1 MKSLPMNDNLTSI
14 HKINS
19 DIKRRRTILLVDDSA
34 TDRFIYRRY
43 LKTESKYQYTF
54 IEAETGQEAF
64 DLYREHQPDIILLDY
79 MLPDIDGL
87 EWLSQLQ
94 QNNLTSS
101 AIVLTGQ
108 GDENIA
114 VQFIKMGAVD
124 YFVKNRIT
132 AEKLKLSVS
141 REISLQDLRQ
151 EKQIFADTVQS
162 QTEELNTVNKLL
174 QCEIDRLEVSK
185 QLIRNSEEK
194 FRRALNYAP
203 IPIMIHAED
212 GEVLQISKTWTE
224 LSGYSIEDI
233 PTIDDWL
240 GKAYGE
246 KDSVRLVID
255 DLYEI
260 DRRADAGVLSIIT
273 SWGET
278 RTWDFS
284 SAPLGRLE
292 DGRRLFISTAKD
304 ITDSKKAQAEL
315 QLSEER
321 FRSTFEQAAVG
332 IAHVA
337 PEGRWL
343 RVNQKLCQILGY
355 TREELIATN
364 FQEITHPEDLD
375 TDLEYVRQLLVGQIQ
390 TCSLE
395 KRYIRKDKSHIWIN
409 LTVSLVRD
417 SDSEPNYFICVIED
431 ISDRHKLESSL
442 QKSLERLSN
451 LHQIDKA
458 ILAAV
463 KPQAIAQ
470 TAIEKI
476 DNFLSCQRISIVDF
490 DLSRETAT
498 ILAVRGTGENVQS
511 NGFKT
516 PLAVWQEIIDRLQVP
531 NRRENYIVSYLHELP
546 LLDRLKAEMGNELDC
561 FIAFPLKSQNN
572 LLGILKLWVEDV
584 RAITTEELT
593 IVEEVSS
600 QIAIAIQQ
608 ARLYKQT
615 KNYTLELEARVAQR
629 TAQIEEINKE
639 LKSFT
644 YSISHDLKAPL
655 RAIQG
660 FALALQE
667 DYGDNLDSLGQE
679 YTSRLISSAQQMT
692 QLIEDLL
699 AYSRLSRT
707 EIELIPIDL
716 MAIVNLAIKQLKLEI
731 EQTQAQITI
740 VEPLSTMMGNK
751 TVLLQIVSNM
761 LSNAIKFV
769 APEVKPQI
777 RIGIEIIDSMSDRS
791 FNNVRFWIED
801 NGIGI
806 DAEHQERI
814 FQVFERLHGSEAY
827 PGTGIGLAIIK
838 KGMQR
843 LGGRVGVESQPGLGS
858 RFWIEGRQK

>member
-1 MKSLPMNDNLTSI
+1 MSDNFSPNIIDGNKAELQ
-14 HKINS
+14 
-19 DIKRRRTILLVDDSA
+19 RTILLVDDSE
-34 TDRFIYRRY
+34 TDRLIYQRY

-54 IEAETGQEAF
+54 IEAETGEEAF
-64 DLYREHQPDIILLDY
+64 DRYREHQPDIILLDY
-79 MLPDIDGL
+79 FLPDIDGL
-87 EWLSQLQ
+87 EWLWRLQ
-94 QNNLTSS
+94 QQDNFTCS

-124 YFVKNRIT
+124 YFVKGQIT

-174 QCEIDRLEVSK
+174 QCEIDRSEISQ

-194 FRRALNYAP
+194 FRRALDYAP

-212 GEVLQISKTWTE
+212 GEVLQISQTWTE
-224 LSGYSIEDI
+224 LSGYTIEDI

-240 GKAYGE
+240 QLAYGKK
-246 KDSVRLVID
+246 KDAARLIMD
-255 DLYEI
+255 GLHKI
-260 DRRADAGVLSIIT
+260 DRRVDAGVLSIIT
-273 SWGET
+273 GWGET
-278 RTWDFS
+278 RIWDFN

-292 DGRRLFISTAKD
+292 DGRRLIISTAKD

-315 QLSEER
+315 QLSEDR
-321 FRSTFEQAAVG
+321 FRSTFELAAVG

-337 PEGRWL
+337 PDGKWL

-355 TREELIATN
+355 TREELIVKN

-375 TDLEYVRQLLVGQIQ
+375 TDLEYVRQLLAGQIQ

-395 KRYIRKDKSHIWIN
+395 KRYIRKDRSPIWIN
-409 LTVSLVRD
+409 LTVSLVKN
-417 SDSEPNYFICVIED
+417 SDGEPNYFICVIED

-442 QKSLERLSN
+442 QKSFQRLSN

-458 ILAAV
+458 ILAAA
-463 KPQAIAQ
+463 KPEAIAQ
-470 TAIEKI
+470 TAIENIK
-476 DNFLSCQRISIVDF
+476 NFLTCQRISIINF
-490 DLSRETAT
+490 DWSRETAT
-498 ILAVRGTGENVQS
+498 ILAVRGAGDNVQS
-511 NGFKT
+511 DGFQT
-516 PLAVWQEIIDRLQVP
+516 PSAVWQEVIERLQNP
-531 NRRENYIVSYLHELP
+531 ARQENHIIAYLHQLP
-546 LLDRLKAEMGNELDC
+546 TLNRVKVAMKENELDC

-572 LLGILKLWVEDV
+572 LLGILQLWVEDV
-584 RAITTEELT
+584 GAITTEELT
-593 IVEEVSS
+593 MVEEISS

-615 KNYTLELEARVAQR
+615 KNYALELEARVAQR
-629 TAQIEEINKE
+629 TAQIEEINQE

-660 FALALQE
+660 FASALQE
-667 DYGDNLDSLGQE
+667 DYGDYLDNLGQE
-679 YTSRLISSAQQMT
+679 YTSRLVFSAQQMT

-699 AYSRLSRT
+699 AYSRLSRA
-707 EIELIPIDL
+707 EIKLVAIDL
-716 MAIVNLAIKQLKLEI
+716 ALIVDLAIKQLKLEI
-731 EQTQAQITI
+731 DRSGAEIT
-740 VEPLSTMMGNK
+740 VVKPLSTIMGNK
-751 TVLLQIVSNM
+751 TVLLQIVSNL

-769 APEVKPQI
+769 SPHVKPQI
-777 RIGIEIIDSMSDRS
+777 RIGIEIVTGSMNDLSAS
-791 FNNVRFWIED
+791 NVRLWIED

-806 DAEHQERI
+806 NAKHQERI
-814 FQVFERLHGSEAY
+814 FKVFERLHGSEAY

-843 LGGRVGVESQPGLGS
+843 LGGRVGVESEQGEGS
-858 RFWIEGRQK
+858 RFWIEGRQA

>member
-1 MKSLPMNDNLTSI
+1 MSDNSSLNTIDGNKAKL
-14 HKINS
+14 
-19 DIKRRRTILLVDDSA
+19 RRTILLVDDSE
-34 TDRFIYRRY
+34 TDRLVYRRY

-54 IEAETGQEAF
+54 IEAETGEEAF
-64 DLYREHQPDIILLDY
+64 NCYREHQPDIILLDY
-79 MLPDIDGL
+79 LLPDIDGL
-87 EWLSQLQ
+87 EWLNKLQ
-94 QNNLTSS
+94 QQDNLTCS

-114 VQFIKMGAVD
+114 VQFIKMGAAD
-124 YFVKNRIT
+124 YFIKGQIT

-141 REISLQDLRQ
+141 KEISLQDLRQ
-151 EKQIFADTVQS
+151 EKQVFADTVQS

-174 QCEIDRLEVSK
+174 QCQIDRVEVSQ

-194 FRRALNYAP
+194 FRRALDYAP
-203 IPIMIHAED
+203 IPIMIHAEG
-212 GEVLQISKTWTE
+212 GEVLQISRTWME
-224 LSGYSIEDI
+224 LSGYTIEDI

-240 GKAYGE
+240 QLAYGKK
-246 KDSVRLVID
+246 KDAARFVMDGLH
-255 DLYEI
+255 EI
-260 DRRADAGVLSIIT
+260 DRRVDAGVLTIIT
-273 SWGET
+273 GWGET
-278 RTWDFS
+278 RIWDFN

-292 DGRRLFISTAKD
+292 DGRRLIISTAKD

-315 QLSEER
+315 QLSEDR
-321 FRSTFEQAAVG
+321 FRSTFELAAVG

-337 PEGRWL
+337 PDGKWL

-417 SDSEPNYFICVIED
+417 SDGEPNYFICVIED

-584 RAITTEELT
+584 GAITTEELT